1 MEGASMPSA
10 CVHDPGNTWTC
21 PLTRPGGYQALVLW
35 NSSTT
40 LSYKAPE
47 QYTDVR
53 DLAGKVSSLSGGRV
67 PVGNSPILIET
78 GKAF

>member
-1 MEGASMPSA
+1 M
-10 CVHDPGNTWTC
+10 
-21 PLTRPGGYQALVLW
+21 LW

-53 DLAGKVSSLSGGRV
+53 DLIGNVSSLSGGRLQ
-67 PVGNSPILIET
+67 VGNSPVLIET